1 LSTQYRIFEIVERE
15 EARLGCNDPN
25 ETSREMVYGLAV
37 EVQMPDYGQ
46 AKLEY
51 LRMTKPESYTQSEF
65 EHVALSS
72 LKSQCATA

>member
-1 LSTQYRIFEIVERE
+1 
-15 EARLGCNDPN
+15 
-25 ETSREMVYGLAV
+25 MVYGLAV